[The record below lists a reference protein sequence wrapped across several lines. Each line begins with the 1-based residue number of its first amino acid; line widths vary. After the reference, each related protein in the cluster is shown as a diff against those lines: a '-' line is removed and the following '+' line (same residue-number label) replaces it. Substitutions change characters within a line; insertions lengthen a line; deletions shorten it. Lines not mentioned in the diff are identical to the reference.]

1 MKLCTSCRES
11 LQIAAL
17 LLCSVTVLCQ
27 KVVKGIEGQPITLPC
42 SYKVK
47 QTSDLTS
54 MCWGRGSCPNSQCNE
69 VLIWTDG
76 TKITSRSSSRYQL
89 NDNLQ
94 LGRVSLTIAQ
104 ASLDDAGTYCC
115 RIEHA
120 GWFNDEKNNIKLT
133 VVKEPPTTTVKTT
146 TPAPST
152 VKTTSAPP
160 TEKTT
165 PAPPTEKSTPA
176 PPTEKTTSSPP
187 PPVQTTSEP
196 YYIWTNPLTIY
207 GEITTQPPPSVIK
220 NTSPSPLPPR
230 FRTDNPPSSTAR
242 TIAPSPNV
250 FPAGTTEQ
258 TDLTPKSSDVPDFLP
273 DYSAE
278 SNDKDQE
285 HTTPSLWNERLSP
298 NNHGNSDL
306 FQGNVTEQLK
316 KDKSA
321 LIIAISL
328 SVIALIVISV
338 ILLQLKGQK
347 GGHYLLGRNPDLE
360 LVTHAVELMTELEAN
375 AKDSDRAETNHTE
388 NMIDVKN

>member
-258 TDLTPKSSDVPDFLP
+258 TDLTPKSS
-273 DYSAE
+273 
-278 SNDKDQE
+278 
-285 HTTPSLWNERLSP
+285 
-298 NNHGNSDL
+298 GNSDL